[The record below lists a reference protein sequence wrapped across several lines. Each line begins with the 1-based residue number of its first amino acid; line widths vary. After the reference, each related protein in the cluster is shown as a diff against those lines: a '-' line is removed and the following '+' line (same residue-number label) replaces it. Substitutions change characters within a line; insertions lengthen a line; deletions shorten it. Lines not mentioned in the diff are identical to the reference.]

1 MEDEFPTFEDR
12 PALYD
17 EVYNAIKDA
26 ILHHHLGPGT
36 RLTEIELSKRLG
48 VSRTPVREAIR
59 RLGSEGFVTILPRKG
74 AIVTS
79 LSLEGIR
86 EIYEIREA
94 LESQAARLAATRGT
108 DEHFRRMQEILD
120 RYAEAVKANDIQ
132 AIVELDTEFH
142 ATLFEAS
149 GNARMARMIQTV
161 REQARLLRRRSVMI
175 PERSTRSLAEKVEF
189 MKALVARDGERAAH
203 LMRLHVESVKN
214 DVIKANG

>member
-108 DEHFRRMQEILD
+108 DEHFRKMQEILD
-120 RYAEAVKANDIQ
+120 RYAEAVKANDTQ

-149 GNARMARMIQTV
+149 GNTRMARMIQTV

>member
-1 MEDEFPTFEDR
+1 MEDEFPTFEAR

-94 LESQAARLAATRGT
+94 LESQAARLAAVRGT
-108 DEHFRRMQEILD
+108 EDHIRKMQEILD
-120 RYAEAVKANDIQ
+120 RYAEAVKASDTQ
-132 AIVELDTEFH
+132 AIVDLDTEFH

-149 GNARMARMIQTV
+149 GNTRMGRMIQTV

-175 PERSTRSLAEKVEF
+175 PERSARSLAEKVEF